1 MKLAIVGSRYF
12 GAAAFEALR
21 NDGNTIAQVIVPDAD
36 DRLAQSA
43 HAASVPV
50 HVLADPRI
58 VPGEAIPDG
67 VDLIVAAHT
76 HARVSDE
83 ALERAR
89 LRGVGYHPSL
99 LPRHRGIAA
108 VEWTILSGD
117 PIAGGSVY
125 HLAEGWDRG
134 AIAAQD
140 WCFVAKGETARELW
154 ERALAPIGLDL
165 LRRVVRHAAEHGALP
180 AHPQD
185 ERFATRAPMIRPT
198 VSLTEE
204 GRAARA
210 SVVVT
215 AIGSDRPGIV
225 NTIAER
231 AQGFGAN
238 WAGSRMAN
246 LAGAFAGIVHFEVP
260 VQNAAPLAQALRDLE
275 STGLNVAIAQSQTPA
290 APAGRRLVKL
300 ELAGLDRPGIVRELS
315 RGLAEQ
321 GVSIDDLHTD
331 ILGGAASG
339 EHLFKVK
346 ALLVVPEKV
355 SSEALRTMLEKLA
368 TDMTLDLAFG
378 EDATTAR

>member
-1 MKLAIVGSRYF
+1 MKVALVGSRYF
-12 GAAAFEALR
+12 GATAFETLR
-21 NDGNTIAQVIVPDAD
+21 HEAASIVQVVVPAAD
-36 DRLAQSA
+36 DRLAQ
-43 HAASVPV
+43 AAAAAGVPA
-50 HVLADPRI
+50 HVLADPKI

-83 ALERAR
+83 ALARAR

-108 VEWTILSGD
+108 VEWTILAGD

-125 HLAEGWDRG
+125 HLSEGWDRG

-140 WCFVAKGETARELW
+140 WCFVGKGETARELW

-165 LRRVVRHAAEHGALP
+165 LRRVVRHAAEHGELP

-185 ERFATRAPMIRPT
+185 ERYATKAPMIRPT

-204 GRAARA
+204 GAGARA

-215 AIGSDRPGIV
+215 AIGADRPGLV
-225 NTIAER
+225 SMLAER

-246 LAGAFAGIVHFEVP
+246 LAGQFAGIVHFEVP
-260 VQNAAPLAQALRDLE
+260 AANAGALAQALSDLE
-275 STGLNVAIAQSQTPA
+275 SNGLRVVIARSDIPA
-290 APAGRRLVKL
+290 APAGRRIVKL
-300 ELAGLDRPGIVRELS
+300 ELTGLDRPGIVRELS
-315 RGLAEQ
+315 RALAER
-321 GVSIDDLHTD
+321 GISIDDLHTE
-331 ILGGAASG
+331 ILGDAASG
-339 EHLFKVK
+339 EHLFRMM
-346 ALLVVPEKV
+346 ALLVVPAAV
-355 SSEALRTMLEKLA
+355 SSETLRSGLEKLA
-368 TDMTLDLAFG
+368 SDMTLDIALG
-378 EDATTAR
+378 EDPK

>member
-1 MKLAIVGSRYF
+1 MKIALVGSRYF
-12 GAAAFEALR
+12 GASAFEALR
-21 NDGNTIAQVIVPDAD
+21 NDGNAIVQVVVPAAD
-36 DRLAQSA
+36 DRLAEAAQ
-43 HAASVPV
+43 AASVPV
-50 HVLADPRI
+50 HVLTSPKI
-58 VPGEAIPDG
+58 VPGEAIPEG

-83 ALERAR
+83 ALARAR
-89 LRGVGYHPSL
+89 LRGVGFHPSL

-125 HLAEGWDRG
+125 HLADGWDRG
-134 AIAAQD
+134 SIAAQD

-154 ERALAPIGLDL
+154 ERALAPMGLEL
-165 LRRVVRHAAEHGALP
+165 LRRVVRHAAEHGELP

-185 ERFATRAPMIRPT
+185 ERFATKAPMIRPT

-204 GRAARA
+204 GHAARA

-225 NTIAER
+225 NILAER

-246 LAGAFAGIVHFEVP
+246 LAGEFAGIVHFEVAA
-260 VQNAAPLAQALRDLE
+260 QNAAGLAQALRDLE
-275 STGLNVAIAQSQTPA
+275 STGLRVVIAQSETRAP
-290 APAGRRLVKL
+290 PAGRRIVKL
-300 ELAGLDRPGIVRELS
+300 ELTGLDRPGIVRDLS
-315 RGLAEQ
+315 RNLAEH
-321 GVSIDDLHTD
+321 GVSIDDLHTEV
-331 ILGGAASG
+331 LGGTASG

-346 ALLVVPEKV
+346 AVLVVPEKV
-355 SSEALRTMLEKLA
+355 SGDALRTMLEKLA
-368 TDMTLDLAFG
+368 TEMTLDLALG
-378 EDATTAR
+378 EDATPAT